1 MDNTETEYLKQEDLP
16 DTWLNYKKL
25 LGTSERAQI
34 ELLDSELNDNCTFQ
48 HVDLKCPEGH

>member
-25 LGTSERAQI
+25 LGTSEREQI